1 VIKRKRTSSTS
12 SLDVCLQ
19 YNSSMTSYI
28 ASVLQHLPC
37 SQFDSSFDAWWDKAV
52 LTVSGDAQK
61 GLNSLIILGA
71 WTIWKHRNDCV
82 FDGAA
87 PRLSTALNLAREEAL
102 LWSIA
107 GAKELSLHTARD
119 DG

>member
-1 VIKRKRTSSTS
+1 MCGVDSGDAIRIWLKCYCLHASQSILGNARKG
-12 SLDVCLQ
+12 L
-19 YNSSMTSYI
+19 NSM
-28 ASVLQHLPC
+28 
-37 SQFDSSFDAWWDKAV
+37 V
-52 LTVSGDAQK
+52 LTVSGDARK

-82 FDGAA
+82 FNGAT

-107 GAKELSLHTARD
+107 GAKGLSLHTARD